1 MRKQT
6 MKYYFSVEGETE
18 QWYLNWLQETIN
30 NIPERKHNVK
40 FDSKIQKVPL
50 SRVKGLI
57 VLEETEITHIFDKES
72 ESSIHKEEFN
82 RTLEKMKEAE
92 KIGKKIKYQL
102 GYSNFTFELWIVL
115 HKINFNTHLDNRSQY
130 LLYINRAYNEQFEDL
145 GHYKNEN
152 NFKRILRGLAI
163 DNVKDAITRAKDI
176 MKKNEENG
184 YVLQNYKG
192 YKFYKENPSLS
203 IWEIIEKI
211 LYECGLLKT
220 RNER

>member
-1 MRKQT
+1 M
-6 MKYYFSVEGETE
+6 
-18 QWYLNWLQETIN
+18 
-30 NIPERKHNVK
+30 K
-40 FDSKIQKVPL
+40 FDSKIQKDPL
-50 SRVKGLI
+50 SRAKGLI
-57 VLEETEITHIFDKES
+57 VLEETEITHIFDRES
-72 ESSIHKEEFN
+72 ESLVHEEEFS

-102 GYSNFTFELWIVL
+102 GYSNFTFELWIIL

-130 LLYINRAYNEQFEDL
+130 LSYINRAYNEQFEDL

-152 NFKRILRGLAI
+152 NFKRILRGLTI

-211 LYECGLLKT
+211 LYECGLLNT